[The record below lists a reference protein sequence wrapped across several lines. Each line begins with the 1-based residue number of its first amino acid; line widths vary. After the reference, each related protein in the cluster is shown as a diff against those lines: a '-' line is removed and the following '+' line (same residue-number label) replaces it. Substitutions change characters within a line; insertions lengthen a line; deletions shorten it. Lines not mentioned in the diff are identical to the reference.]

1 LILEAE
7 STHIQMDRPSRI
19 IELMMP
25 SLISRPVV
33 CNVIC
38 LVLLLTVA
46 SDAAESFEDSLK
58 RLQTVNAGSTSQSQL
73 KEAWDVV
80 TGGGVERLTTV
91 LGAMSDINPLSENWL
106 RASVDAIAEHELQSS
121 GELPVDVLEKFVLD
135 SAKAPRAR
143 RTAYEWLTQVDPS
156 ASDRLLPA
164 MLNDTSL
171 EIRHDAVA
179 QLIAEAKA
187 SQDDAG
193 KLQKYQRALKSA
205 RSLEQM
211 TQCVEQLQKFGETP
225 NLATEFG
232 YITSWKAIG
241 PFDNMVGAGF
251 DKVFPPETEIDFA
264 KQYEGKSGSVKW
276 VELSTTDQDQD
287 LEKVGVVDLNEI
299 LVEGK
304 GVAAYVVATFVS
316 AKEQVL
322 ECRYGTVNA
331 TKLWVNGELLISKD
345 IYHMGGEFDQYIGSS
360 KFRKGENTI
369 LLKIC
374 QNEQTESW
382 AKNWDFRLRV
392 TDGLGGGIAQS
403 VESK

>member
-1 LILEAE
+1 
-7 STHIQMDRPSRI
+7 
-19 IELMMP
+19 MP
-25 SLISRPVV
+25 SLISRYVV
-33 CNVIC
+33 CNVIY
-38 LVLLLTVA
+38 LVLLFA
-46 SDAAESFEDSLK
+46 QPSDAAESFEASLK
-58 RLQTVNAGSTSQSQL
+58 RLQTVNAGSASQTQL

-91 LGAMSDINPLSENWL
+91 LGAMSDVDPLSENGPLSENWL
-106 RASVDAIAEHELQSS
+106 RASVDAIAERELQSS

-135 SAKAPRAR
+135 SARSPRAR
-143 RTAYEWLTQVDPS
+143 RTAFEWLTQVDSS

-164 MLNDTSL
+164 MLDDTSL

-179 QLIAEAKA
+179 QLMAEAEA
-187 SQDDAG
+187 SQDDSD
-193 KLQKYQRALKSA
+193 KLQKYQRALQSA

-211 TQCVEQLQKFGETP
+211 KQCVEQLQKLGETP

-241 PFDNMVGAGF
+241 PFDNRAGAGF
-251 DKVFPPETEIDFA
+251 DKAFPPETEIDFA

-276 VELSTTDQDQD
+276 VDLSTTDQDQD
-287 LEKVGVVDLNEI
+287 LDKVGVVDLNEI
-299 LVEGK
+299 LVEEK
-304 GVAAYVVATFVS
+304 GVAAYVTATFVS
-316 AKEQVL
+316 DNEQTL

-345 IYHMGGEFDQYIGSS
+345 IYHMGGEFDQYIGSI

-374 QNEQTESW
+374 QNEQTEGW
-382 AKNWDFRLRV
+382 AKAWDFRLRV
-392 TDGLGGGIAQS
+392 TDGLGGGIAQAA
-403 VESK
+403 ESK